1 MKPRIGIITRYNE
14 KEKQYFSTSAYVLA
28 IAAAGG
34 VPVQLPLVDSDDADS
49 LIGCVDGLLIT
60 GGPDVSP
67 LLYEEEPCQRMGG
80 CCQHNDLMEF
90 ALLRSAVAA
99 GKPVLGICRGLQVIN
114 VAYGGTL
121 YQDIPSQLPGSLLH
135 LQNSARGEATHTV
148 QIVPG
153 SYAHEICG
161 SEKIYVNTFHHQSV
175 KEVGK
180 TLKIT
185 ANAPDGIVEAIENDD
200 GSVFAVQWHPENM
213 YEEHPEHRAIFEK
226 FVQRCMR

>member
-14 KEKQYFSTSAYVLA
+14 KERQYFSTSAYVLA

-34 VPVQLPLVDSDDADS
+34 VPVQLPLVDIDDADS
-49 LIGCVDGLLIT
+49 LIGCVDGLLVT

-67 LLYEEEPCQRMGG
+67 LLYGEEPCQNMGG

-90 ALLRSAVAA
+90 ALVRSAVAA

-121 YQDIPSQLPGSLLH
+121 YQDIPSQLAGSHLH
-135 LQNSARGEATHTV
+135 LQKSARGEATHTV
-148 QIVPG
+148 RITPG
-153 SYAHEICG
+153 SYAYEVCG
-161 SEKIYVNTFHHQSV
+161 GEKIYVNTFHHQSV
-175 KEVGK
+175 KDIGK
-180 TLKIT
+180 GLKIT
-185 ANAPDGIVEAIENDD
+185 AHASDGIVEAIENE
-200 GSVFAVQWHPENM
+200 GGLVFAVQWHPENM

-226 FVQRCMR
+226 FVQRCVV